1 MVPALPRS
9 NATQNT
15 ERTSADTTHAYIGGR
30 TVAYGWMKHRQSIYV
45 FVPQRGERRVH
56 INPLVDRECEDA
68 PTVSGMTQGHGSA
81 LRSDVDVCARVCV
94 RACA

>member
-1 MVPALPRS
+1 M
-9 NATQNT
+9 
-15 ERTSADTTHAYIGGR
+15 
-30 TVAYGWMKHRQSIYV
+30 
-45 FVPQRGERRVH
+45 H